1 MTQPKSG
8 RAAWPGPEPLFGQP
22 PRTALARAMWGLWLL
37 FACLAPAAVS
47 AGTAVD
53 LSPPEARYVA
63 ERGVVTLCV
72 DPDWPPFE
80 TIDAAGRH
88 VGIAADLLGLVAE
101 RTGLR
106 FTLVPTASWDESLEA
121 ARQGRCRALSFL
133 NRTPQREQWLVF
145 TRPLLSDVNVF
156 ITREEH
162 AFIADPGRLDGES
175 IVFPSGTAM
184 EELIRRDYPNLN
196 ILTTASEDEAMAMV
210 SDRQADM
217 TMRSLIVAAY
227 TIKKRG
233 LFNLKIAGQLP
244 YYSNN
249 LGLGVVGN
257 DRTLVDIL
265 NKGIDAITT
274 AERAAI
280 ENRHVSINV
289 QTVTDYGAFA
299 KVLGAVLALAALGGV
314 WAIKV
319 KRLNTALRR
328 EIERREEL
336 ERMRDDVEQIIRH
349 DLVTPL
355 SGIIGIP
362 ELLETE
368 ENLTPQQREL
378 LRHAATSGRR
388 MLATIRLAGDLARME
403 KGTYNVAKADC
414 DVLGIIREARVNLDK
429 LFALKGLAFAASLD
443 GRPARAEDRA
453 PVRGDANLLGNLFE
467 NLLKNAAEASPQGG
481 EIAVD
486 IRLSDGTVAVR
497 NQGRVDPDIVDT
509 FFEKYVTR
517 GKTFGTGLGTYSA
530 RLIARAHGGDAV
542 LDLGE
547 PGHVTVRVLLPGL
560 TGAC

>member
-1 MTQPKSG
+1 
-8 RAAWPGPEPLFGQP
+8 
-22 PRTALARAMWGLWLL
+22 LWLL
-37 FACLAPAAVS
+37 LALLVPSVVS
-47 AGTAVD
+47 AGAAVE

-63 ERGVVTLCV
+63 ESGPVTLCV

-80 TIDAAGRH
+80 TIDAGRH

-121 ARQGRCRALSFL
+121 SRQGRCRALSFL
-133 NRTPQREQWLVF
+133 NRTPQREQWLLF

-162 AFIADPGRLDGES
+162 PFIADPGRLAGET

-184 EELIRRDYPNLN
+184 EELIRRDYPNLK
-196 ILTTASEDEAMAMV
+196 ILTTASEDEAIAMV
-210 SDRQADM
+210 SDRKADM

-249 LGLGVVGN
+249 LGVGVVGD
-257 DRTLVDIL
+257 DRMLVDIL
-265 NKGIDAITT
+265 NKGIDTITT

-289 QTVTDYGAFA
+289 QTVTDYGALA

-336 ERMRDDVEQIIRH
+336 ERMRADVEQIIRH

-355 SGIIGIP
+355 SGLIGIP

-368 ENLTPQQREL
+368 ANLTPQQREL

-388 MLATIRLAGDLARME
+388 MLATIRMAGDLARME
-403 KGTYNVAKADC
+403 KGTYNVVKADC
-414 DVLGIIREARVNLDK
+414 DVLGRTPICWATCSRICSKTRPRLRPRAGRSRWTSGYPTGRSPCATRGGLTRRSWTPFSRSTSPGARPSGP
-429 LFALKGLAFAASLD
+429 GLAPIRPGSSPGPTAATRHWTSTNRIRSRC
-443 GRPARAEDRA
+443 GSCCRA
-453 PVRGDANLLGNLFE
+453 
-467 NLLKNAAEASPQGG
+467 
-481 EIAVD
+481 
-486 IRLSDGTVAVR
+486 
-497 NQGRVDPDIVDT
+497 
-509 FFEKYVTR
+509 
-517 GKTFGTGLGTYSA
+517 
-530 RLIARAHGGDAV
+530 
-542 LDLGE
+542 
-547 PGHVTVRVLLPGL
+547 
-560 TGAC
+560 